1 MIILIA
7 AGVLLAVFFILFILD
22 RLNVIHIFIRGK
34 PSGIAANTFRAMQ
47 GFTEMNAPRSQEVIQ
62 QEEEGKDKAQD
73 KSRETKG

>member
-1 MIILIA
+1 MVILIA
-7 AGVLLAVFFILFILD
+7 AGAVLAIFFILFILD

-47 GFTEMNAPRSQEVIQ
+47 GFTEMNAPRAQEVIQ

-73 KSRETKG
+73 KSGEEK